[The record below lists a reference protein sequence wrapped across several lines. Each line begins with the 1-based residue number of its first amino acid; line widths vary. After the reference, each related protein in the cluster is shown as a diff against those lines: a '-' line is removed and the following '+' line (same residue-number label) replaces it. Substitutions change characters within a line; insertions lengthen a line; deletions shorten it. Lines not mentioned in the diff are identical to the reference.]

1 MAEKKEQVKPLAPAS
16 HRQYFTD
23 DNDAVFPPDSKKQRH
38 RKYVQCCGCIAALM
52 LIQAVVIL
60 VLIFTVFRIKDPK
73 LKMNSVRISGLDS
86 TNLSNLTALTNI
98 TVTADVSIKNPNVAA
113 FKFSNV
119 TTTTVYYGGVEVGE
133 GRNPPGV
140 AAAQR
145 TLRLNVTVEL
155 AVGKLLG
162 VARLVRDLRFGELNV
177 SAYTK
182 VGGRVKILGLFKK
195 HVVVKMNCTM
205 SVNVTS
211 REIGDQSCWQRVS
224 I

>member
-23 DNDAVFPPDSKKQRH
+23 DNEAVFPPDSKKQRH
-38 RKYVQCCGCIAALM
+38 RKYVQCCGCITALL
-52 LIQAVVIL
+52 LIQAVVLL

-86 TNLSNLTALTNI
+86 TNLSSQLANI
-98 TVTADVSIKNPNVAA
+98 TVTADVSIKNPNVVA
-113 FKFSNV
+113 FKFSNI
-119 TTTTVYYGGVEVGE
+119 TTTTVYYGGVAVGE

-155 AVGKLLG
+155 VVGKLLG
-162 VARLVRDLRFGELNV
+162 VERLGRDLRFGELNV
-177 SAYTK
+177 TTYTR

-205 SVNVTS
+205 SFNVTS
-211 REIGDQSCWQRVS
+211 REIGYQSCWQGVS

>member
-23 DNDAVFPPDSKKQRH
+23 DNDAVFPLDSKKQRH
-38 RKYVQCCGCIAALM
+38 RQYVQCCGCIVALM
-52 LIQAVVIL
+52 LIQAVVLL

-73 LKMNSVRISGLDS
+73 LKMNSVRISS
-86 TNLSNLTALTNI
+86 TNLSSLTALTNI

-119 TTTTVYYGGVEVGE
+119 TTTTVYYGGVAVGE

-140 AAAQR
+140 AAARR

-155 AVGKLLG
+155 AVGKLLE
-162 VARLVRDLRFGELNV
+162 VARLGSDLRFGELNV
-177 SAYTK
+177 STYTR

-195 HVVVKMNCTM
+195 NVVVKMNCTM

-211 REIGDQSCWQRVS
+211 QEIRDQSCWRRVS